1 MLVGLVPRV
10 AAAAPQPLRA
20 ARAVGL
26 ADVGRRQIHFERRGE
41 LAREVVD
48 AVVVHIEPRE
58 LFSILRGEVDRLV
71 AGPEGLPQLRVSRA
85 APAQPAEE
93 LVEAPVQILEDQ
105 DGVKI
110 RQDFDGL

>member
-26 ADVGRRQIHFERRGE
+26 ADVGRRQILFQRRGE

-48 AVVVHIEPRE
+48 AVVVRVEPRQ
-58 LFSILRGEVDRLV
+58 LSSILRGEVDRLV
-71 AGPEGLPQLRVSRA
+71 AGPEGLPQLGLELDIVQEREGTRGVFPPLVL
-85 APAQPAEE
+85 APDA
-93 LVEAPVQILEDQ
+93 
-105 DGVKI
+105 
-110 RQDFDGL
+110 